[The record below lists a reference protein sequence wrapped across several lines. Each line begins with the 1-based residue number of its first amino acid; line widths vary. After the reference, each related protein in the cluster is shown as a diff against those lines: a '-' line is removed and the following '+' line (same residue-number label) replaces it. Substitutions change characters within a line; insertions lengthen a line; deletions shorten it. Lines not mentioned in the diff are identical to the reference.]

1 MRLKTII
8 IALCLLLSIFISWQF
23 IWPAYNNFQAK
34 QSMAD
39 VKQQE
44 YNKLND
50 LVNKLNELTKDYKT
64 KADSVDKLEQIAP
77 PGKDVPELL
86 NQFESLSAQSG
97 MILHSIDFTEG
108 AGGQAQA
115 KPTASSDQTAA
126 SPIPEQSQAESN
138 PIRELNIGI
147 RVSGSYE
154 AFKNFLTNIE
164 KNLRLVDI
172 QNIGFSAS
180 SQQNVL
186 YDFSLS
192 GKTYYH

>member
-34 QSMAD
+34 QSVAD

-44 YNKLND
+44 YNKLKD
-50 LVNKLNELTKDYKT
+50 LVDKLNELTKDYKT

-77 PGKDVPELL
+77 PGKNIPELL

-97 MILHSIDFTEG
+97 MILHSIDFAEG
-108 AGGQAQA
+108 AGAQAQA
-115 KPTASSDQTAA
+115 KQTVSPDQAAAQQNEAA
-126 SPIPEQSQAESN
+126 SAPVN
-138 PIRELNIGI
+138 ELGINI

-172 QNIGFSAS
+172 QTLGFSVS
-180 SQQNVL
+180 GQQNDL
-186 YDFSLS
+186 YDYSVS
-192 GKTYYH
+192 GKAYYH